1 MSLPT
6 AQLAAAC
13 HVLAQVGATGVWGR
27 FVAAELGDLQVGD
40 TIVCQTGRGLEL
52 GRVRLIDWQP
62 SLAEETVGPVVRRAN
77 DSDLLTWQRITA
89 AAPAGIEACNRWLAN
104 QGFPQMV
111 LDVDVPLDGM
121 RLYFHF
127 LGDVDDALDDATATL
142 VEQFD
147 QATGIRRFT
156 QAVIT
161 GCGPNCGSDGSGCGT
176 SGSCSSGTGGSCSSG
191 TGGGKSSGGCGS
203 CALRG
208 GCGSKSH

>member
-1 MSLPT
+1 MSPPP
-6 AQLAAAC
+6 AQLALAC

-27 FVAAELGDLQVGD
+27 FVATEIEGLQVGD
-40 TIVCQTGRGLEL
+40 AIVCQTGRGLEL
-52 GRVRLIDWQP
+52 GRVRMIDSEP
-62 SLAEETVGPVVRRAN
+62 GLAEETVGPVVRRAT
-77 DSDLLTWQRITA
+77 DTDLLTWQRITA
-89 AAPAGIEACNRWLAN
+89 ATPAGIEACNRWLED
-104 QGFPQMV
+104 QGFAQWV

-127 LGDVDDALDDATATL
+127 LGDVDDALDDATPLL

-176 SGSCSSGTGGSCSSG
+176 SGGCSSGAE
-191 TGGGKSSGGCGS
+191 GGKSSGGCGS

-208 GCGSKSH
+208 GCGTKSH